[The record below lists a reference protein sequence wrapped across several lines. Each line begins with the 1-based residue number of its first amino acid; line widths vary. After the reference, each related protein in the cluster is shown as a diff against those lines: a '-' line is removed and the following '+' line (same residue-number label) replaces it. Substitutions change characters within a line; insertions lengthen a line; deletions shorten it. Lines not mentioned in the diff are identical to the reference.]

1 MPNTLIVNLQRI
13 CFDFDKMGNIK
24 LNNRIEFP
32 TVLNLQEY
40 SLPEVLKDVNKQFKP
55 KQEVV

>member
-32 TVLNLQEY
+32 TVLD
-40 SLPEVLKDVNKQFKP
+40 LKDYTLSEVMTDINKQFKP
-55 KQEVV
+55 KKPDV